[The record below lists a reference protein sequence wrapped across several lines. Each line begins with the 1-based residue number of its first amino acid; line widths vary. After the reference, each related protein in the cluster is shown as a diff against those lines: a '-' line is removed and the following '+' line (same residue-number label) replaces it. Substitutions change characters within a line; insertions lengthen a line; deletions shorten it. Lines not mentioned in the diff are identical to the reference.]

1 MTNDKTGMGNKT
13 GPPRLTL
20 VPKNRD
26 ESFSRQE
33 PASDPGASSR
43 DEPRHAVGT
52 TARDDL
58 DHAGAEDAGTSN
70 QDLASGSQAHETPS
84 YELGDPLCAVDAHD
98 RGAKLRIIEAVLFAS
113 QRPMSADELA
123 QSLSDGDDIAALLA
137 ELQESYAPRG
147 INLRRVAGKWA
158 FRTAEDLSYLL
169 QHHAYDER
177 RLSKAALE
185 TLSII
190 AYHQPVTRA
199 EIEDVRG
206 VTTSSGTIDILLETG
221 WIRPRGRRRAP
232 GRPVTYGT
240 TESFLEHFALDT
252 IKDLPGLAE
261 LKGAGLLDANLP
273 PGFTVPEPQ
282 DIAAL
287 MPDELPLED
296 DEDVDDAQGALE
308 FEDALEPEHADEY
321 GYEYDGEDTVSAA
334 APEASGGDRRAKDD
348 AGVDDSDGAN
358 PDAVAS
364 DDPAARD

>member
-1 MTNDKTGMGNKT
+1 MTNDKPDMRSKK

-20 VPKNRD
+20 VPKD
-26 ESFSRQE
+26 GGGDSSRSE
-33 PASDPGASSR
+33 PAAKTSATASDVSNKPAGMSAIL
-43 DEPRHAVGT
+43 DP
-52 TARDDL
+52 
-58 DHAGAEDAGTSN
+58 DHAGADSATVNEPAGDGDRARN
-70 QDLASGSQAHETPS
+70 PPP
-84 YELGDPLCAVDAHD
+84 YELGEPVSAFSAQD
-98 RGAKLRIIEAVLFAS
+98 RNAKLRIIEAVLFAA
-113 QRPMSADELA
+113 QRPMSADELS
-123 QSLSDGDDIAALLA
+123 QSLSDGDDATSLLG
-137 ELQESYAPRG
+137 ELQESYAARG
-147 INLRRVAGKWA
+147 INLTQVAGKWA

-169 QHHAYDER
+169 QHHAQDER

-240 TESFLEHFALDT
+240 TETFLEHFALDT

-296 DEDVDDAQGALE
+296 EDEAGDLQGALS
-308 FEDALEPEHADEY
+308 FEDADEEEADLQLENEDVIEFESDPRQASSGQNSPHNEGGGGSADP
-321 GYEYDGEDTVSAA
+321 GIK
-334 APEASGGDRRAKDD
+334 GGT
-348 AGVDDSDGAN
+348 
-358 PDAVAS
+358 S
-364 DDPAARD
+364 DDPTSRD